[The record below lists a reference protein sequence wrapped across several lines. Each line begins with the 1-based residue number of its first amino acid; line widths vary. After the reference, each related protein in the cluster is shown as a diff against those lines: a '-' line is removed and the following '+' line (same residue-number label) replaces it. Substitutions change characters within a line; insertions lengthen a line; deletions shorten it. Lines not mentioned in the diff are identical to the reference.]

1 MAWLDLTAVGA
12 ALLCFLWAGALL
24 LRRVPVRGQLLF
36 DGYRAFMRE
45 RDAAIILSERAPVPL
60 TMVDRIGFTTREG
73 REMRVDLRR
82 RAAPRSSTFL
92 VWYDPARPERVTATG
107 PLTWFAR
114 GAAILAT
121 LVWYHWLG

>member
-1 MAWLDLTAVGA
+1 MAWVDKAVIGA
-12 ALLCFLWAGALL
+12 ALLCFGWAGVLL
-24 LRRVPVRGQLLF
+24 LRRVPVRGELLF

-45 RDAAIILSERAPVPL
+45 RDSAIILSERAPVPF

-73 REMRVDLRR
+73 RDMRVDLRR
-82 RAAPRSSTFL
+82 RAAPRPSTFL

-107 PLTWFAR
+107 PLVWVAR

-121 LVWYHWLG
+121 LAWYHWLG